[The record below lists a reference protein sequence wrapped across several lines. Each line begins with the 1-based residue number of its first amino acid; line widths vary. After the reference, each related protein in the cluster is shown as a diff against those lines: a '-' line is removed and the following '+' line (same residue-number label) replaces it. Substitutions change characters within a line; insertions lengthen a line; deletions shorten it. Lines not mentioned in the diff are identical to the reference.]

1 MKLYYNNNSEI
12 YLAGLPSKPYNERK
26 GILLK
31 GLVLNGCISEY
42 RLCTDAVQSINKQ
55 QIFCR

>member
-42 RLCTDAVQSINKQ
+42 RLCTDAELIDKK
-55 QIFCR
+55 